1 MARTAFDPDFG
12 TATQA
17 LAALRRGAISSREL
31 TTHVLARI
39 DKLNPA
45 LNCFVTVTPNEALT
59 AAKHADA
66 QRGKRSGKG
75 SKLGPLHGLPI
86 VVKDTYATKGVRTT
100 AGSKM
105 LEQYV
110 PEGDAVVVAR
120 LKAAGAVIVGKTNTP
135 EWAADWQA
143 FNAVT
148 GQSNNP
154 WDPTRTPGGSTGGG
168 AAALAAG
175 LGFLEVGSDIAGSIR
190 VPSHFCGIYGH
201 KPTWNLV
208 PMRGHIPPL

>member
-45 LNCFVTVTPNEALT
+45 LNCVVRVTPNEALT

-75 SKLGPLHGLPI
+75 AKLGPLHGLPI
-86 VVKDTYATKGVRTT
+86 MVKDTFATKGVRTT

-110 PEGDAVVVAR
+110 PDEDAVAVAR
-120 LKAAGAVIVGKTNTP
+120 LRAAGAVIVGKTNTP

-143 FNAVT
+143 FNDVT

-154 WDPTRTPGGSTGGG
+154 WDLARTPGGSNRRRRRSTGRGARLSRGG
-168 AAALAAG
+168 Q
-175 LGFLEVGSDIAGSIR
+175 
-190 VPSHFCGIYGH
+190 
-201 KPTWNLV
+201 
-208 PMRGHIPPL
+208 